1 MSCRPLGDRNVFK
14 NRLLTISVSSMVLC
28 VRPGVPAVAGA
39 PFRRLYWV
47 NRMFMV
53 ARSTSDRLCLTYGSK
68 YVYKTLF
75 LFIFFYRKER
85 EKLLFRFFF
94 LTSSLKFLKA
104 ATLSSTLSWLRGR
117 SFKRSITWH
126 KQEGAISTTA
136 GLHVKHTVI
145 SKTKKKEWV
154 IKGQN
159 QRVVWFV
166 LEIISGGEVKVHRG
180 DLNGTDI
187 HTINHLWF

>member
-1 MSCRPLGDRNVFK
+1 MCSKTDFSPCLCPPWSSVFALVCPLLLAPPSGVCTGWTGCSWWRGVLQTGCVSPTEVNTFK
-14 NRLLTISVSSMVLC
+14 K
-28 VRPGVPAVAGA
+28 
-39 PFRRLYWV
+39 PF
-47 NRMFMV
+47 
-53 ARSTSDRLCLTYGSK
+53 
-68 YVYKTLF
+68 F
-75 LFIFFYRKER
+75 LFIYFYRKER
-85 EKLLFRFFF
+85 EKRLFRVFF

-136 GLHVKHTVI
+136 GIHVKHTVI

-159 QRVVWFV
+159 QRVVWFY